1 MKTIKT
7 IFAALFLSAGLAA
20 QAQQVMTV
28 RTDNSN
34 DKFQLGSRLVLDL
47 TGNKPVVR
55 SGNQVKSYAAGQS
68 LLMYLMPTEDDTY
81 QIVDGATAFYN
92 PEDRYYKQ
100 ITYTRSYTDLGWQ
113 ILYLPLRLEFD
124 QWNQDFD
131 IAQLNDIHQYDTD
144 KDGRIDLT
152 ELEVVLLRDG
162 YTEPNTPY
170 VIRPRKTGTF
180 TITQNGGTLYASEQ
194 VEKTVS
200 NWNTDFTIHGTY
212 NAIPSEQ
219 LPTGVF
225 SGIGNNTLSINE
237 GEGQIDAFRWYVTV
251 SGRNGTSSGIREI
264 RIREFSTEEDA
275 IQGISADE
283 DAGDNIYDISG
294 RKVSRPVKGIYIRGG
309 KKIAVK

>member
-1 MKTIKT
+1 MRKL
-7 IFAALFLSAGLAA
+7 ALLAGLLPFLN
-20 QAQQVMTV
+20 V
-28 RTDNSN
+28 
-34 DKFQLGSRLVLDL
+34 F
-47 TGNKPVVR
+47 
-55 SGNQVKSYAAGQS
+55 GQG
-68 LLMYLMPTEDDTY
+68 YKVY
-81 QIVDGATAFYN
+81 QSDGKVDAYPGETAVSV
-92 PEDRYYKQ
+92 
-100 ITYTRSYTDLGWQ
+100 T
-113 ILYLPLRLEFD
+113 
-124 QWNQDFD
+124 
-131 IAQLNDIHQYDTD
+131 LNDDSLRYNGHEYVNLGLPSGTRWALTNVGAD
-144 KDGRIDLT
+144 KSHKNGLHFPFAEAEIGTLWGGDWCLPSIDLT

-212 NAIPSEQ
+212 NAIPSEH
-219 LPTGVF
+219 LPAGVF

-251 SGRNGTSSGIREI
+251 SGRNGTTSGIREI

-294 RKVSRPVKGIYIRGG
+294 RKVSRPVKGIYIQDG
-309 KKIAVK
+309 KKVIRK

>member
-1 MKTIKT
+1 
-7 IFAALFLSAGLAA
+7 
-20 QAQQVMTV
+20 MT
-28 RTDNSN
+28 
-34 DKFQLGSRLVLDL
+34 FI
-47 TGNKPVVR
+47 TGRENNVFRGK
-55 SGNQVKSYAAGQS
+55 A
-68 LLMYLMPTEDDTY
+68 
-81 QIVDGATAFYN
+81 
-92 PEDRYYKQ
+92 
-100 ITYTRSYTDLGWQ
+100 
-113 ILYLPLRLEFD
+113 ILR
-124 QWNQDFD
+124 
-131 IAQLNDIHQYDTD
+131 H
-144 KDGRIDLT
+144 GRIGLT

-283 DAGDNIYDISG
+283 DADDNIYDISG